1 MAPLTSAPAAP
12 AQRDPRSPPRI
23 LVLGDSLSDPQAGG
37 GGYLRPLL
45 AHCPGAR
52 IDNLARGGFMLNQMR
67 RRFAAEGMPLLSQG
81 VTHLLVFG
89 GVNDLYSDESAGR
102 SFEKISRDLQ
112 HLYSAARERGVAVIA
127 VTVAPWGGFS
137 RYFTPRRAEATR
149 RLNAWIAEQRPT
161 GLVTRVVDAY
171 SLLACGDPE
180 RLCPEYEARSRDGL
194 HFGKLGHE
202 RLGHALVEAFGPCR

>member
-1 MAPLTSAPAAP
+1 M
-12 AQRDPRSPPRI
+12 
-23 LVLGDSLSDPQAGG
+23 LGDSLSDPKVGG

-67 RRFAAEGMPLLSQG
+67 RRFATEGMPLLSQG
-81 VTHLLVFG
+81 VTHLVVFG

-102 SFEKISRDLQ
+102 SFEKISRDLE
-112 HLYSAARERGVAVIA
+112 HLYSAARQRGIAVIA

-137 RYFTPRRAEATR
+137 RYFTPRRAQATR
-149 RLNAWIAEQRPT
+149 RLNDWIAEQRAS
-161 GLVTRVVDAY
+161 GLVNSVVDA
-171 SLLACGDPE
+171 SALLACGDPE
-180 RLCPEYEARSRDGL
+180 RLCPEYEAASRDGL

-202 RLGHALVEAFGPCR
+202 RLGQALVEAFGPCR